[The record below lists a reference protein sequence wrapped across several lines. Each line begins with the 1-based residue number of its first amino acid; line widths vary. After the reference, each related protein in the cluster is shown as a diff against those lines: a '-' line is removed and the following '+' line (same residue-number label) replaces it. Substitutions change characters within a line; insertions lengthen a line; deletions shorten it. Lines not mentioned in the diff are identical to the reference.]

1 MIENQGVK
9 LVPFRRETKL
19 TRYLALPKE
28 LLKLNISPTA
38 MVVYALL
45 LDRANLSQKNSWTD
59 ERGRVYVHFA
69 TENMAQYLGQ
79 SEGSARRVMKSL
91 EDHGLIKRGNKGFKH
106 PNEIFL
112 WIPTGSVDNLVE
124 TVRADMADAS

>member
-1 MIENQGVK
+1 MQENNLIPYRK
-9 LVPFRRETKL
+9 STELCRFMPVPKAVL
-19 TRYLALPKE
+19 DMGLSYGAV
-28 LLKLNISPTA
+28 IA
-38 MVVYALL
+38 YGLL

-91 EDHGLIKRGNKGFKH
+91 EDHGLIKRVNKGFKH

>member
-38 MVVYALL
+38 MVVYGLL
-45 LDRANLSQKNSWTD
+45 LDRANLSQANGWMD
-59 ERGRVYVHFA
+59 EKGRVYVHFTFESIAMYMGFSEA
-69 TENMAQYLGQ
+69 T
-79 SEGSARRVMKSL
+79 ARRALKEL
-91 EDHGLIKRGNKGFKH
+91 EKQELIYK
-106 PNEIFL
+106 
-112 WIPTGSVDNLVE
+112 IPTGYMKPNQIYLRIPMGSVDNLVDILQSE
-124 TVRADMADAS
+124 SA

>member
-1 MIENQGVK
+1 MMENQGVK

-45 LDRANLSQKNSWTD
+45 LDRANLSQKSGWTD
-59 ERGRVYVHFA
+59 ERGRVYIIFSV
-69 TENMAQYLGQ
+69 ESLGMYLGREKRSMQ
-79 SEGSARRVMKSL
+79 RALKELEEHKLILRLRRGRM
-91 EDHGLIKRGNKGFKH
+91 E
-106 PNEIFL
+106 PNHIFL
-112 WIPTGSVDNLVE
+112 HIPTGSVDNPVE
-124 TVRADMADAS
+124 SIPTHSA

>member
-28 LLKLNISPTA
+28 LLKLDLSPTA

-45 LDRANLSQKNSWTD
+45 LDRANLSQANGWTD
-59 ERGRVYVHFA
+59 EKGRVYIIFSV
-69 TENMAQYLGQ
+69 ESLGLYLGREKRSIQ
-79 SEGSARRVMKSL
+79 RVLKELEEHDLITRLRRGHM
-91 EDHGLIKRGNKGFKH
+91 E
-106 PNEIFL
+106 PNHIFL
-112 WIPTGSVDNLVE
+112 HIPVGSVDNPVE
-124 TVRADMADAS
+124 SIPSHSA

>member
-59 ERGRVYVHFA
+59 EKGRVYVHFA
-69 TENMAQYLGQ
+69 FESIAMYMGF
-79 SEGSARRVMKSL
+79 SEATARRALKELEKQELIYKVPTGYMKPYQIYL
-91 EDHGLIKRGNKGFKH
+91 R
-106 PNEIFL
+106 
-112 WIPTGSVDNLVE
+112 IPTDSVDNLVE
-124 TVRADMADAS
+124 NIRAESA

>member
-59 ERGRVYVHFA
+59 EKGHVYLVFSIESLGLYIGREKRSILRCLKELEQNELIIRVRRGKQQPNQYYLRV
-69 TENMAQYLGQ
+69 
-79 SEGSARRVMKSL
+79 
-91 EDHGLIKRGNKGFKH
+91 
-106 PNEIFL
+106 
-112 WIPTGSVDNLVE
+112 PTGSVDNLVE
-124 TVRADMADAS
+124 NIPLYSA

>member
-28 LLKLNISPTA
+28 LLKLDLSTTA

-45 LDRANLSQKNSWTD
+45 LDRANLSQKSGWTD
-59 ERGRVYVHFA
+59 ERGRVYIHFSFESVA
-69 TENMAQYLGQ
+69 MYLGF
-79 SEGSARRVMKSL
+79 SEATARRALKELEKHELIYKVPTGYMK
-91 EDHGLIKRGNKGFKH
+91 
-106 PNEIFL
+106 PNQIYL
-112 WIPTGSVDNLVE
+112 RVPTGSVDNFVE
-124 TVRADMADAS
+124 NLRAESA

>member
-1 MIENQGVK
+1 MIDNQGVK

-19 TRYLALPKE
+19 TRYLAMPKE
-28 LLKLNISPTA
+28 LLQLNISPTA

-59 ERGRVYVHFA
+59 ERGRVFVHFA

-79 SEGSARRVMKSL
+79 SEGSARRIMKSL
-91 EDHGLIKRGNKGFKH
+91 EDHGLIKRVNKGFKH

-124 TVRADMADAS
+124 TGLADMADAS

>member
-1 MIENQGVK
+1 MIEKQGVK

-19 TRYLALPKE
+19 PRYLALPKV
-28 LLKLNISPTA
+28 LLKLNISPAA

-45 LDRANLSQKNSWTD
+45 LDRATLSQKNSWTD

-79 SEGSARRVMKSL
+79 SEGSARRIMKSL
-91 EDHGLIKRGNKGFKH
+91 EDHGLIKRVNKGFKH

>member
-28 LLKLNISPTA
+28 LLKLDLSTTA

-45 LDRANLSQKNSWTD
+45 LDRANLSQANGWTD
-59 ERGRVYVHFA
+59 EKGRVYVHFA
-69 TENMAQYLGQ
+69 TENMAQYIGQ
-79 SEGSARRVMKSL
+79 SEGSARRVMKDL
-91 EDHGLIKRGNKGFKH
+91 EDHGLIKRVNKGYKH
-106 PNEIFL
+106 PNEVFL
-112 WIPTGSVDNLVE
+112 WVPTGSVDNLVDILGAE
-124 TVRADMADAS
+124 SA

>member
-38 MVVYALL
+38 MVVYSLL
-45 LDRANLSQKNSWTD
+45 LDRANLSQANGWTD
-59 ERGRVYVHFA
+59 ERGRVYLVFSIESLGMYVGREKRSILRSLKELE
-69 TENMAQYLGQ
+69 ENELILRVRRGKGQPNQYYL
-79 SEGSARRVMKSL
+79 RV
-91 EDHGLIKRGNKGFKH
+91 
-106 PNEIFL
+106 PA
-112 WIPTGSVDNLVE
+112 GSVDDLVE
-124 TVRADMADAS
+124 NIPLYSA